1 VSPSSKMSE
10 EKLLA
15 EYRAC
20 KESLAHAWKMLEIAN
35 KRLRAA
41 GLPPVN
47 GPREAP

>member
-1 VSPSSKMSE
+1 MSSE
-10 EKLLA
+10 TEKLAA

-20 KESLAHAWKMLEIAN
+20 RESLAHAWKMVEIAN

-41 GLPPVN
+41 GLSPVK